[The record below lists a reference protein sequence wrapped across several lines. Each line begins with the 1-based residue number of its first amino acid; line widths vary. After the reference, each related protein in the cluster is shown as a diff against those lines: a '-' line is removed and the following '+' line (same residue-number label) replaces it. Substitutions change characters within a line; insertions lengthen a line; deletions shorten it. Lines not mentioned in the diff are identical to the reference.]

1 VRKKWEISV
10 GNAMG
15 IDATRPRGSV
25 LGRSDFGIA
34 NLGFGTAVHRFWP
47 RPDRSSRG
55 KSYEEAVAQTML
67 VPSRMSGELIHPIQN
82 RTEETLPNEFDKGLK
97 LNKRESVKMGRK
109 KRVLLRSYISQP
121 LEELR
126 NNHARHEIGM
136 GIFWAVLAL
145 ICGGLG
151 WVLLTILLK

>member
-1 VRKKWEISV
+1 MLLPLSV
-10 GNAMG
+10 
-15 IDATRPRGSV
+15 
-25 LGRSDFGIA
+25 
-34 NLGFGTAVHRFWP
+34 
-47 RPDRSSRG
+47 
-55 KSYEEAVAQTML
+55 
-67 VPSRMSGELIHPIQN
+67 SGEVIYPTQN
-82 RTEETLPNEFDKGLK
+82 RNEETLPNEFDKGLK

-145 ICGGLG
+145 VCGGLG